1 MKNTA
6 EIVKEFVKVKFGV
19 DIEPKVDEFNRFK
32 FGSAYDIGT
41 VWFSESTN
49 TFIRT
54 YAYHDRRTED
64 KILVEERY
72 SADYDLID
80 TIEC

>member
-1 MKNTA
+1 MKNTL
-6 EIVKEFVKVKFGV
+6 EIVKEFVKAKFGV
-19 DIEPKVDEFNRFK
+19 TTEPTVDEFNRFK
-32 FGSAYDIGT
+32 FGSAYGIGN

-49 TFIRT
+49 TFVRQ

>member
-32 FGSAYDIGT
+32 FGSAYGIGT

-54 YAYHDRRTED
+54 YAYHDSRTED

-72 SADYDLID
+72 SVDYDLID
-80 TIEC
+80 TTEC